1 MKIKTL
7 CLILLVVTVLAKG
20 FTIFAIAASDQQF
33 EIKVAVCS
41 LITAALAVIRNKKL
55 ERFIEAVNSGAIQP
69 QEHCDMETL
78 DIQDLA
84 MKNYILVL
92 GIRLTEEGIELPEVE
107 G

>member
-1 MKIKTL
+1 MTDNKIKEKMENGKMVYTDL
-7 CLILLVVTVLAKG
+7 KQTVGLMTSADYKERLVGEFV
-20 FTIFAIAASDQQF
+20 Q
-33 EIKVAVCS
+33 
-41 LITAALAVIRNKKL
+41 AVIRNKKL

>member
-1 MKIKTL
+1 MTDNKIKEKMENGKMVYTDL
-7 CLILLVVTVLAKG
+7 KQTVGLMTSTDYKERLVGEFV
-20 FTIFAIAASDQQF
+20 Q
-33 EIKVAVCS
+33 
-41 LITAALAVIRNKKL
+41 AVIRNKKL

-78 DIQDLA
+78 DLQDLA

-92 GIRLTEEGIELPEVE
+92 GIRLVEEGIEPPEVE

>member
-1 MKIKTL
+1 MTDNKITEEMENGKMVYTDL
-7 CLILLVVTVLAKG
+7 KQTVGLMTSTDYKERLVGEFV
-20 FTIFAIAASDQQF
+20 Q
-33 EIKVAVCS
+33 
-41 LITAALAVIRNKKL
+41 AVIRNKKL

-92 GIRLTEEGIELPEVE
+92 GIRLVEEGIELPEVE